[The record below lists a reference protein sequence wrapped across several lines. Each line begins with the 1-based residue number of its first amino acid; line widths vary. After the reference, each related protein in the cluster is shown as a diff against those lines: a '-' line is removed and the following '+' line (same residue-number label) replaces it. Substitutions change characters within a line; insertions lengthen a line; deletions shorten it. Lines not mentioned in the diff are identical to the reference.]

1 MTSDV
6 DARQTPTIPDNL
18 TLSPSQELAIDALL
32 TGKRDREV
40 AEIVGVTRQTI
51 NEWRNKNLLFA
62 EELARRRREI
72 FAETHK
78 RLQILS
84 EKAIDVLESNLDCD
98 DPKTAIKAAQLILKF
113 AAVG

>member
-1 MTSDV
+1 MDTEV
-6 DARQTPTIPDNL
+6 RNATKTDNL
-18 TLSPSQELAIDALL
+18 KLSPSQELAIDAILS
-32 TGKRDREV
+32 GKRDRQV
-40 AEIVGVTRQTI
+40 AEIVGVTRQTV

-62 EELARRRREI
+62 EELARRRQEI

-84 EKAIDVLESNLDCD
+84 EKAIDVLEANLECD
-98 DPKTAIKAAQLILKF
+98 NPKVAVQAAQLILKF

>member
-1 MTSDV
+1 MT
-6 DARQTPTIPDNL
+6 AKAQNPTIPDNL

-32 TGKRDREV
+32 TGKRDRQV
-40 AEIVGVTRQTI
+40 AEIVGVTRQTV
-51 NEWRNKNLLFA
+51 NEWRNKTPLFV
-62 EELARRRREI
+62 EELARRRREM

-84 EKAIDVLESNLDCD
+84 EKAIDVLEANLECD
-98 DPKTAIKAAQLILKF
+98 NPKVAVQAAQLILKF